1 VRDLQYP
8 PTHPMREQIEM
19 WMANIHIRT
28 PIIRTRFGSFTIH
41 QPEAVSFYENPEY
54 PGNDMLRL
62 SDNNGDHPV
71 SITIDAVTDAD
82 VESSPSKPTD
92 PESTFE
98 AVV

>member
-1 VRDLQYP
+1 
-8 PTHPMREQIEM
+8 
-19 WMANIHIRT
+19 
-28 PIIRTRFGSFTIH
+28 
-41 QPEAVSFYENPEY
+41 
-54 PGNDMLRL
+54 MLRL
-62 SDNNGDHPV
+62 SDKNGDHLV